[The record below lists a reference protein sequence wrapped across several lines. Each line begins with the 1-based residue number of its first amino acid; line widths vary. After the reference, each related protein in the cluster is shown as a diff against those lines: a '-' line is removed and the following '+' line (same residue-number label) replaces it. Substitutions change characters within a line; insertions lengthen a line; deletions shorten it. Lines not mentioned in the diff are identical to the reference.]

1 METENKKEE
10 QITEV
15 KIQDKN
21 LEPTPNI
28 RLSIVE
34 VLNRLQNEC
43 KAPKSQYNSFGKY
56 AYRNAEDI
64 QQALKPL
71 LIKYEATII
80 VTDEV
85 KEIGGLPFVEATAQL
100 LYNGQQLS
108 VKSQAGIQ
116 LETKG
121 MNYAQVFGSSSS
133 YARKYALG
141 GLLLL
146 DDTKDADGTNTHG
159 NESPGPVKQ
168 KVKAPEKPI
177 INNQLINCSDA
188 QVDKAILQG
197 NASKLVAGLNTK
209 FKVTEAQKKRLDD
222 AILKESKEKTK
233 DKEVIKTVAPGE
245 QAKLEI
251 ESQGEI
257 TEEKKVIGNK
267 QITIKG

>member
-1 METENKKEE
+1 MEKEK
-10 QITEV
+10 TEV
-15 KIQDKN
+15 TQDQR
-21 LEPTPNI
+21 PNI
-28 RLSIVE
+28 RLTIVE

-71 LIKYEATII
+71 LNKYDSTIT

-85 KEIGGLPFVEATAQL
+85 KEIMGIPFIEATAKL
-100 LYNGQQLS
+100 IYNGHEII
-108 VKSQAGIQ
+108 VKAQAGIQ

-146 DDTKDADGTNTHG
+146 DDTKDADATNTHG
-159 NESPGPVKQ
+159 DDQKQGPVS
-168 KVKAPEKPI
+168 KVKAPIKPI
-177 INNQLINCSDA
+177 LKTELINCTDA
-188 QVDKAILQG
+188 QVEKAILQG
-197 NASKLVAGLNTK
+197 NAEKLVAGIGTK
-209 FKVTEAQKKRLDD
+209 FKVSDLQKQKLDK
-222 AILKESKEKTK
+222 AILIKQESEKEN
-233 DKEVIKTVAPGE
+233 DKSLVNDEIKPGLE
-245 QAKLEI
+245 PGKQVKIEI
-251 ESQGEI
+251 EER

-267 QITIKG
+267 SLTVKG